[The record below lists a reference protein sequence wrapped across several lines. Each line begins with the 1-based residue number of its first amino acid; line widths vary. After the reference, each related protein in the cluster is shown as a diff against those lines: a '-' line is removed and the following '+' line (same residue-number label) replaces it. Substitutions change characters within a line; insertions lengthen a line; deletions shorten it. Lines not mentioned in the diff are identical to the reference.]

1 MRKLM
6 HYQNNSDAEQM
17 VWLVWE
23 LVKGRNVLAVIC
35 TTDRDLS
42 RYVTPDRKYF
52 LGGDQRPAF
61 CEKVMCDHLYGS
73 VDRNAAI
80 AMNLIRRS

>member
-6 HYQNNSDAEQM
+6 YYQNNPDAEQM
-17 VWLVWE
+17 VWLVWALE
-23 LVKGRNVLAVIC
+23 SGKAVLQVIC

-42 RYVTPDRKYF
+42 RYVTPDRKSF
-52 LGGDQRPAF
+52 LDGNQRPAF
-61 CEKVMCDHLYGS
+61 CEKVMCDHRFGH

-80 AMNLIRRS
+80 AVNP